1 MFGSVGSWL
10 YKALAGINPDPQAVG
25 FGKIRIEPQPVR
37 DLMYASGSVDTL
49 RGRVLSSWKRT
60 EKSFSLE
67 VIVPV
72 GSEAD
77 VVIPKFTLRDLVL
90 KEGGK
95 VVWAQ
100 KKFVP
105 GVPGIL
111 DVQEPKDGSTLILK
125 IGSGRYVFELTG
137 N

>member
-1 MFGSVGSWL
+1 M
-10 YKALAGINPDPQAVG
+10 
-25 FGKIRIEPQPVR
+25 VR

-49 RGRVLSSWKRT
+49 RGRVLSSWRRT
-60 EKSFSLE
+60 ETSLSLE
-67 VIVPV
+67 VIVPI

-77 VVIPKFTLRDLVL
+77 IVIPKFNLRDLVL

-111 DVQEPKDGSTLILK
+111 DVQEPDKSSSLTIK
-125 IGSGRYVFELTG
+125 VGSGRYVFELTG
-137 N
+137 D